1 MASLIL
7 HIFFKKHPFSLIITL
22 LSHRIAL
29 LRARNEDKKQIY
41 DKTAYVQSQ
50 QFSKACLWR

>member
-1 MASLIL
+1 MSYGLFDITY
-7 HIFFKKHPFSLIITL
+7 FQKKNPFSLILTL

-29 LRARNEDKKQIY
+29 LRARNEDKNRFMIK
-41 DKTAYVQSQ
+41 QSQ